1 MKGKRY
7 PPIAVAKDSVARGV
21 SVTPVS
27 FPKALLFIIFTLSF
41 FASACYADI
50 SGQDVLILVNSNS
63 PTSRY
68 IAKLYRQY
76 HPDVPANQ
84 VLYLS
89 DMNDCSGK
97 TATSGDEIITRAKYN
112 QCIATPV
119 RQYLLDAAHPERIAR
134 IKVIVTTAGMPYRIK
149 DSNPAFD
156 SVVTPAASNGTLV
169 QNNRT
174 TITAASVES
183 ELTCLW
189 YSDYGSNPFGLEN
202 RIVNPYQGYRNSSI
216 SLFARTYPGTKQMQW
231 NYGYTFSYPPKMEGQ
246 VSVYGTI
253 NRQFNAGD
261 MFFVCRLD
269 GPKLQGQSAIFA
281 VRNMLERAKRASS
294 SSIGVNA
301 AKAVV
306 IFDEGTSPITG
317 INKNRIYNL
326 NSSVNFWVFDPCVP
340 QPPDAPA
347 ILTKD
352 DYIEGYNAMT
362 NYAFFDDNR
371 FNHAFMP
378 AAWDVNVIFDTRS
391 QITTT
396 QADLATNQFVLLF
409 TNYGLNGNEGKTKTY
424 LLTGGPSGGALFN
437 LTNGAVF
444 TSMESFNAVT
454 MFSNAI
460 TTQAKIIDF
469 ITIGGC
475 GAIGHAFEPISDA
488 TIDNQFLFY
497 NLLTDNDDDGV
508 ADLTFVEAAYS
519 AIPYL
524 SWSEVVI
531 GDPLMRIHYG
541 PGGSQAFD
549 TANYSGDINFD
560 GVINA
565 KDVREFK
572 KAYDGNGDL
581 YNTNSTRFDNYN
593 DLTDFNHDYKIDI
606 KDVRMLK
613 IEL

>member
-1 MKGKRY
+1 
-7 PPIAVAKDSVARGV
+7 
-21 SVTPVS
+21 
-27 FPKALLFIIFTLSF
+27 LFIFTLSF
-41 FASACYADI
+41 CASACYADI

-76 HPDVPANQ
+76 HTDVPADQ
-84 VLYLS
+84 VLSLS
-89 DMNDCSGK
+89 DMNDCSGQ
-97 TATSGDEIITRAKYN
+97 TATSGDEIVTRTKYN

-119 RQYLLDAAHPERIAR
+119 RQYLLDANHPERITR

-156 SVVTPAASNGTLV
+156 SVVTPAASDAITV
-169 QNNRT
+169 QNNISR
-174 TITAASVES
+174 ITAASVES

-189 YSDYGSNPFGLEN
+189 YSDYGSNPFGLAD

-216 SLFARTYPGTKQMQW
+216 SLFERTYPGTKQMQW
-231 NYGYTFSYPPKMEGQ
+231 NHAYAATYPPKMEGQ
-246 VSVYGTI
+246 VDGLGTI

-281 VRNMLERAKRASS
+281 VRNMLERAKRASI

-306 IFDEGTSPITG
+306 IFDEGTSPIEG
-317 INKNRIYNL
+317 INRNRIYNL
-326 NSSVNFWVFDPCVP
+326 TSSTNYWIFNPLVP
-340 QPPDAPA
+340 QPPDAPGS
-347 ILTKD
+347 LTKD
-352 DYIEGYNAMT
+352 DYIEGYKAMT
-362 NYAFFDDNR
+362 NSAPFDDNK
-371 FNHAFMP
+371 FNHAFVP
-378 AAWDVNVIFDTRS
+378 AAWDVNIIYDTRS
-391 QITTT
+391 QRTTT
-396 QADLATNQFVLLF
+396 QADLAADQFVLLY
-409 TNYGLNGNEGKTKTY
+409 TNYGVNGNEGKTNTY
-424 LLTGGPSGGALFN
+424 LLTGGPSGGALFK

-454 MFSNAI
+454 MFSNAT

-475 GAIGHAFEPISDA
+475 GAIGHAFEPVSDA

-497 NLLTDNDDDGV
+497 NLLADSDGDGI

-541 PGGSQAFD
+541 PGGGQAFD
-549 TANYSGDINFD
+549 TANGSGDINLD
-560 GVINA
+560 GKVNT
-565 KDVREFK
+565 KDVLK
-572 KAYDGNGDL
+572 LKDAMDGSL
-581 YNTNSTRFDNYN
+581 YSTDPNCFNLYN
-593 DLTDFNHDYKIDI
+593 DLADFNHDYRVNT
-606 KDVRMLK
+606 KDVLILK
-613 IEL
+613 YAM